1 MSNEKWISFVSP
13 NFYECST
20 KSENCITDFQ
30 EEKITEEKTHWSL
43 ESLVSSG
50 YEDNDAFSPE
60 HYYTNKKN
68 ITNTRIIERL
78 GIQ

>member
-1 MSNEKWISFVSP
+1 MSP
-13 NFYECST
+13 NFYEYST
-20 KSENCITDFQ
+20 KSEKYITDFQ

-68 ITNTRIIERL
+68 ITHKNIIQRL

>member
-1 MSNEKWISFVSP
+1 MDFFCESNFLWL
-13 NFYECST
+13 FYKEW
-20 KSENCITDFQ
+20 EIHNRFPGR
-30 EEKITEEKTHWSL
+30 KITEEKTHWSL

-68 ITNTRIIERL
+68 ITHKNIIQRL
-78 GIQ
+78 GVQ